1 MLADE
6 KIAAALD
13 VFQLRVDRV
22 KEKYLRMVGEH
33 IAKIGKISSTDI
45 QLIEQLRKMD
55 VTMQTIEQELAAV
68 LRRNLVDVRQLLK
81 NAATSVYGDAAR
93 FYDQPSFKNN
103 VVMQQILAG
112 QIRVTDG
119 ALLNLSRTTLRS
131 TTYRQAVDDAVQ
143 AVQSGVTTYTKAIES
158 GLRDIAG
165 EGLRVRYPSGITRR
179 VDTAMRQ
186 NILDGVRSI
195 NQRIANAV
203 GQEFQSDGVEISAHA
218 DCAED
223 HLDIQGRQFT
233 NEEFDRLQNT
243 LERPIGELN
252 CKHFA
257 FPVVIGISEPSRTD
271 EELETVNKQSAEKV
285 TIDNQTKTRYNWTQE
300 QRKLET
306 AVRYQKDVVV
316 LARAAGA
323 DDLVRTAESNI
334 KALRAEYRKISK
346 AADIPTQYDRMKVAG
361 YVPVK

>member
-1 MLADE
+1 MLPDE
-6 KIAAALD
+6 KLEAAIEI
-13 VFQLRVDRV
+13 FQARIDRV
-22 KEKYLRMVGEH
+22 REKYLRMVGEH
-33 IAKIGKISSTDI
+33 IAKIGKISSTDL

-55 VTMQTIEQELAAV
+55 VNMQTIEQELAAV
-68 LRRNLVDVRQLLK
+68 LRRNITDVRQLLQ

-93 FYDQPSFKNN
+93 FYEQPSFKNN

-119 ALLNLSRTTLRS
+119 ALLNLSRTTIKS
-131 TTYRQAVDDAVQ
+131 TTYRQAVDEAVQ
-143 AVQSGVTTYTKAIES
+143 AVQAGVTTYTKAIEGS
-158 GLRDIAG
+158 LRDIVG
-165 EGLRVRYPSGITRR
+165 EGLRVRYPSGLSRR
-179 VDTAMRQ
+179 IDTAMRQ

-195 NQRIANAV
+195 NQKIADAV
-203 GQEFQSDGVEISAHA
+203 GKEFQADGVEISAHA

-271 EELETVNKQSAEKV
+271 EELQDVNQQSAEKV

-300 QRKLET
+300 QRKIET
-306 AVRYQKDVVV
+306 AVRYQKDVVTV
-316 LARAAGA
+316 ARAAGA
-323 DDLVRTAESNI
+323 DDLARAAESNI
-334 KALRAEYRKISK
+334 KALRAEYRKVSK
-346 AADIPTQYDRMKVAG
+346 GADIPTQYERMKVAG